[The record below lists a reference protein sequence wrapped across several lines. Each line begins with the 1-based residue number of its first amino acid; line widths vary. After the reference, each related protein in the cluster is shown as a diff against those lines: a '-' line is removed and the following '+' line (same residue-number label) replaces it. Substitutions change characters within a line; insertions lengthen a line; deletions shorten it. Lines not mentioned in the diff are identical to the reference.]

1 MGAPIQTPDIIIG
14 GRQLKS
20 APVAPLWDTQGS
32 GPAGEDY
39 YQVPITRTPLGV
51 TLQPIPLVNGPEKI
65 DLSNPPTAD
74 VLPVK
79 GLSGIKRQK

>member
-1 MGAPIQTPDIIIG
+1 MGAPIQTPDVFIG

-20 APVAPLWDTQGS
+20 SAPAPLWDTAGS
-32 GPAGEDY
+32 GPAAEDY
-39 YQVPITRTPLGV
+39 YQPPITRLPRGV
-51 TLQPIPLVNGPEKI
+51 TLQPIPLVTSPEKI

-79 GLSGIKRQK
+79 GLSGLKRKK